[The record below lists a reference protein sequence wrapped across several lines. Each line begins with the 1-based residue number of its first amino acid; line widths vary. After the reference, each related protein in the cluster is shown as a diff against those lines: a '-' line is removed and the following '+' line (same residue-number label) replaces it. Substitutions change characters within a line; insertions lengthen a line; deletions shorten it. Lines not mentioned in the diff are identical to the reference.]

1 MAERNEPGER
11 EGAVDSSPEG
21 AVEDA
26 GRTEGTNGNTARV
39 IEFPRHAAGNDDDLV
54 DLGEVGEDLVDLAVV
69 QADDLLLDALGGTN
83 PQPPVR
89 DDGRA
94 PDLETLLVAWRRDVD
109 AAPIGELVDID
120 GAVAAIAEGNRPSKQ
135 RRRHLIPLATAAA
148 VLVIAFTGVGLAA
161 RNASPGDVLWGVSQ
175 VLYTDHARV
184 VQAASSAR
192 IELANANKAF
202 LNGDRV
208 AAEAALQRAQ
218 EQMRQVD
225 AEHGLAELKSAQA
238 SLAAK
243 VEGGDPPYS
252 TSSGSRPRSTP
263 VAPAPTANSPE
274 PALPPISTSSEAPTT
289 SPSQTP
295 SSPPSTTSS
304 SPTTSSSTGRTGLFG
319 ETTN

>member
-11 EGAVDSSPEG
+11 EGAVDSSPE
-21 AVEDA
+21 APIDSPDRVD
-26 GRTEGTNGNTARV
+26 GTNGSTARV
-39 IEFPRHAAGNDDDLV
+39 IDFPRHAAGDDEGLV
-54 DLGEVGEDLVDLAVV
+54 DLDEVGEDPTDLAAV
-69 QADDLLLDALGGTN
+69 QADDLLLDGLGGTN
-83 PQPPVR
+83 PQAPGR
-89 DDGRA
+89 DDNRV

-109 AAPIGELVDID
+109 AAPIGELVDVD
-120 GAVAAIAEGNRPSKQ
+120 GAIAAIAEGYRPTKQ

-161 RNASPGDVLWGVSQ
+161 RDASPGDMLWGVSQ

-218 EQMRQVD
+218 QQMQQVD

-243 VEGGDPPYS
+243 VEGGDSPYPSSSSSRRRDTPSAPQPTADSPQPPLPPVSPSSDVPS
-252 TSSGSRPRSTP
+252 TS
-263 VAPAPTANSPE
+263 V
-274 PALPPISTSSEAPTT
+274 SE
-289 SPSQTP
+289 TP
-295 SSPPSTTSS
+295 SSPPSS
-304 SPTTSSSTGRTGLFG
+304 TTSSSTPPSSSGKTGLFG
-319 ETTN
+319 GQTN